1 MLDVKMQ
8 VTQLG
13 KNLLTSINQFV
24 KPCLFVSL
32 AAAYQGAWKIQK
44 CNKFCDK
51 GEEELLKLISED
63 SHEQFLKVSKYLAT
77 LKFQHCAILSQLNQ
91 H

>member
-1 MLDVKMQ
+1 MLDVKNPLM
-8 VTQLG
+8 QLG
-13 KNLLTSINQFV
+13 KNLLTSISPFV

-51 GEEELLKLISED
+51 GEEELLRLINE
-63 SHEQFLKVSKYLAT
+63 
-77 LKFQHCAILSQLNQ
+77 
-91 H
+91 